1 MEIVSYDLEDI
12 NPDNFDLDVF
22 SSSIPI
28 DSSDLVTTTTTT
40 TTAATTTASSPS
52 SCASSCFCGAMN
64 PGLDTSTN
72 ANAIYVVDSPKNM
85 ASDDVTSFDKAQQ
98 LQTTLFV
105 LNSTST
111 ATATTSSEDE
121 MKRKKRSTPLKRKS
135 GKKVGVEV
143 EDKRDLSSVVDS
155 GLVVIKK
162 HLSTDK
168 PPEPYADI
176 IAKAILSSD
185 VNSMQLKDI
194 YTYMSEK

>member
-64 PGLDTSTN
+64 RGLDTATN
-72 ANAIYVVDSPKNM
+72 ANAIFVVDSPKNM
-85 ASDDVTSFDKAQQ
+85 TSDDVTSFDKVQQ

-121 MKRKKRSTPLKRKS
+121 MKRKKRSTPLKRKN
-135 GKKVGVEV
+135 GKKVVVEV